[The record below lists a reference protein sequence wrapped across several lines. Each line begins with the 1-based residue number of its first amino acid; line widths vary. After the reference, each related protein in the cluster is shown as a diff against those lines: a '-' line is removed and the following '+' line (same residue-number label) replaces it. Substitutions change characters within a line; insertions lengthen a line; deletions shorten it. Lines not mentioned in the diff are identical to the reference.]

1 MGDMMTPFMTIG
13 IAYFVRNNIDA
24 ENPEQIFYVKCVYF
38 LSLLVTW
45 CLLAYMYFQSSRI
58 GSSTERGKELK
69 VKQMNTQTGKEE
81 EVTMT
86 QEAYDFSKIK
96 GAFGQS
102 FMGLCIMGFLHWK
115 WAVVTPMA
123 IQSIVQPM
131 LFLKSPLASVY
142 LFGNQIPRPFDEKKQ
157 NPFGDMMEQYKETTK
172 KIEEEK
178 KKKYNT
184 KEKKLTGSQKR
195 QQNRDKLK

>member
-102 FMGLCIMGFLHWK
+102 FMGLCIMGFLQDDYRVPSFEMVAHRMMSK
-115 WAVVTPMA
+115 DVPSFVRVSVFRLTPGGA
-123 IQSIVQPM
+123 
-131 LFLKSPLASVY
+131 
-142 LFGNQIPRPFDEKKQ
+142 
-157 NPFGDMMEQYKETTK
+157 
-172 KIEEEK
+172 
-178 KKKYNT
+178 
-184 KEKKLTGSQKR
+184 
-195 QQNRDKLK
+195 